1 MQSEILKLHFQ
12 SLIIIP
18 YNLLNAIDYDD
29 SDATLL
35 E

>member
-1 MQSEILKLHFQ
+1 MQSEILKLHF

-18 YNLLNAIDYDD
+18 CNLLNAIDYDD
-29 SDATLL
+29 SDATLF